1 MGKLH
6 EDISQKEKKMNIQ
19 MAKNTKRCLTA
30 LNTGEAQIKIAVKP
44 HHPRI
49 RMAKTINR
57 DNAKC

>member
-1 MGKLH
+1 
-6 EDISQKEKKMNIQ
+6 
-19 MAKNTKRCLTA
+19 MAKNTKRCLTS
-30 LNTGEAQIKIAVKP
+30 LNTGEVQTKITVKS